1 MIYRKPKYEFQSVF
15 APFIYDYLEIKD
27 ATGQKYTSPGN
38 ILRQFDRYC
47 SLNGVEEPNLTEVI
61 VNDWLSTKTGEKN
74 STHSTRISVLRCFS
88 KYLSASG
95 NIISWNPYPGYTSR
109 VSKYVPY
116 IFCKDEMLQ
125 IFASA
130 DLMPVSCG
138 RSRFHF
144 AFPIILRV
152 LYGCG
157 LRVSEALK
165 LTIRDVDLENGFISV
180 RSAKFDKQRR
190 IPISKSLLIALR
202 NYMVKNQE
210 LIGVDA
216 YGFFFPNANGECYSQ
231 RTVYDKFRTI
241 LWQSGIPHQGKGK
254 GPRVHDLRHT
264 FAVHS
269 LQQNIKQGKDMYVS
283 LTILMTYLGH
293 SKLSSTEYYL
303 RLTAEVFPDFLQ
315 KSDTVCAV
323 AIPEVINH
331 EK

>member
-1 MIYRKPKYEFQSVF
+1 MIYHKPQYEYHSVF
-15 APFIYDYLEIKD
+15 APYIRDYLDMKD
-27 ATGQKYTSPGN
+27 AVGEKCTVPGN
-38 ILRQFDRYC
+38 ILRQFDQYC
-47 SLNGVEEPNLTEVI
+47 LLNSVQEPVLNEKL
-61 VNDWLSTKTGEKN
+61 VNDWLSTKADEKQ
-74 STHSTRISVLRCFS
+74 STHSTRISALRCFS
-88 KYLSASG
+88 KHLSSLG
-95 NIISWNPYPGYTSR
+95 NEVIWNPYPGYTSR

-116 IFCKDEMLQ
+116 IFCQEEILR
-125 IFASA
+125 IFTSA
-130 DLMPVSCG
+130 DLMPKSCG

-144 AFPIILRV
+144 VFPTILRV

-165 LTIRDVDLENGFISV
+165 LTLRDVDLKNGFISV

-190 IPISKSLLIALR
+190 IPISESLLIALR

-216 YGFFFPNANGECYSQ
+216 DGFFFPNANGERYSH

-269 LQQNIKQGKDMYVS
+269 LQQNIQKGKDMYVS
-283 LTILMTYLGH
+283 LTSLMTYLGH
-293 SKLSSTEYYL
+293 SKISSTEYYL

-315 KSDTVCAV
+315 KSDTVCV
-323 AIPEVINH
+323 ATIPEVIIH